1 MTDGFDVRPA
11 DLRGAAGSFRREE
24 GALEGH
30 LEALRSGLSALGEPW
45 GDDDPGRSFGSNY
58 QPSATALL
66 ANIGVVAEGLGS
78 IRDGLLEMAEHY
90 RGSDGA
96 SEIPGSGP

>member
-1 MTDGFDVRPA
+1 MTDRFDVRPA
-11 DLRGAAGSFRREE
+11 DLRGCAGSFRREE

-30 LEALRSGLSALGEPW
+30 LETLRNGLSALGEPW

-66 ANIGVVAEGLGS
+66 TNIGVIAEGLGS
-78 IRDGLLEMAEHY
+78 ISDGLLEMAEHY
-90 RGSDGA
+90 QGSDAA
-96 SEIPGSGP
+96 SEVSGS